1 MRAVVTGAARGIGRA
16 ICHRLAR
23 DAASQGGARLVL
35 ADRHEAELSALADAL
50 RALGSDCVVFA
61 GDLSLPDVPAKLAQ
75 AAIERFGGLD
85 AVASNAGLMRPA
97 PLLDCSMA
105 DWELAFA
112 VHVRA
117 PWLLAKAC
125 HAALRESRGAFI
137 ITTSISGTHP
147 TPPGGAYSPSKAAA
161 IMLARQLAVEWGVDG
176 IRVNALSP
184 GMTLTEGTAPAYS
197 QPGSLAQREARIPLR
212 RVGQP
217 EDIAAVAAFL
227 MGPDAAYISGV
238 DLPVDGGLGQTV
250 MASMNM
256 DGWRR

>member
-1 MRAVVTGAARGIGRA
+1 MRAIVTGAARGIGRA
-16 ICHRLAR
+16 ICRRLAQ
-23 DAASQGGARLVL
+23 DAAPHGGARLVL
-35 ADRHEAELSALADAL
+35 ADQHEAELHVLAEEL
-50 RALGSDCVVFA
+50 RVLGTESIVLA
-61 GDLSLPDVPAKLAQ
+61 GDLSRPDYPQDLAH
-75 AAIERFGGLD
+75 AAEAFGGLD

-97 PLLDCSMA
+97 PLLDYALA
-105 DWELAFA
+105 DWELTFA

-125 HAALRESRGAFI
+125 HPALKASRGAFV

-161 IMLARQLAVEWGVDG
+161 IMLARQLAVEWGGDG

-184 GMTLTEGTAPAYS
+184 GMTVTEGTAPAYS
-197 QPGSLAQREARIPLR
+197 QADALRQRQARVPLR

-227 MGPDAAYISGV
+227 MGPDAAYVTGV
-238 DLPVDGGLGQTV
+238 DLLVDGGLSQMA

>member
-1 MRAVVTGAARGIGRA
+1 MRAIVTGAARGIGRA
-16 ICHRLAR
+16 ICRRLAQ
-23 DAASQGGARLVL
+23 DAAPHGGARLVL
-35 ADRHEAELSALADAL
+35 ADQHEAELHVLAEEL
-50 RALGSDCVVFA
+50 RVLGTESIVLA
-61 GDLSLPDVPAKLAQ
+61 GDLSRPDYPQDLAH
-75 AAIERFGGLD
+75 AAEAFGGLD

-97 PLLDCSMA
+97 PLLDYALA
-105 DWELAFA
+105 DWELTFA

-125 HAALRESRGAFI
+125 HPALKASRGAFV

-161 IMLARQLAVEWGVDG
+161 IMLARQLAVEWGGDG

-184 GMTLTEGTAPAYS
+184 GMTVTEGTAPAYS
-197 QPGSLAQREARIPLR
+197 QADALHQRQARVPLR

-227 MGPDAAYISGV
+227 MGPDAAYVTGV
-238 DLPVDGGLGQTV
+238 DLLVDGGLSQMA

>member
-1 MRAVVTGAARGIGRA
+1 MRAIVTGAARGIGRA
-16 ICHRLAR
+16 IARRLVQ
-23 DAASQGGARLVL
+23 DAAPRGGAHLVL
-35 ADRHEAELSALADAL
+35 ADQHEAELHTLADEL
-50 RALGSDCVVFA
+50 RAHGAKVVVSA
-61 GDLSLPDVPAKLAQ
+61 GDLSHPDYPAELART
-75 AAIERFGGLD
+75 AEGFGGLD

-97 PLLDCSMA
+97 PLLDYAVA
-105 DWELAFA
+105 DWDLTFA

-125 HAALRESRGAFI
+125 HPALKASQGAFV

-161 IMLARQLAVEWGVDG
+161 IMLARQLAVEWGGDG

-184 GMTLTEGTAPAYS
+184 GMTVTEGTARAYS
-197 QPGSLAQREARIPLR
+197 QPGALAQRESRIPLR

-217 EDIAAVAAFL
+217 EDIAGVAAFL
-227 MGPDAAYISGV
+227 MGPDAAYVTGV
-238 DLPVDGGLGQTV
+238 DLLVDGGLSQMT

-256 DGWRR
+256 DGWRK

>member
-1 MRAVVTGAARGIGRA
+1 MRAIVTGAARGIGRA
-16 ICHRLAR
+16 ICRRLAQ
-23 DAASQGGARLVL
+23 DAAPHGGARLVL
-35 ADRHEAELSALADAL
+35 ADQHEAELHALAEEL
-50 RALGSDCVVFA
+50 RAQGTESIVLA
-61 GDLSLPDVPAKLAQ
+61 GDLSRTDYPEALAR
-75 AAIERFGGLD
+75 AAEAFGGLD

-97 PLLDCSMA
+97 PLLDYALS
-105 DWELAFA
+105 DWELTFA

-125 HAALRESRGAFI
+125 YPALKASQGAFV
-137 ITTSISGTHP
+137 ITTSISGSHP

-161 IMLARQLAVEWGVDG
+161 IMLAKQLAVEWGADG

-184 GMTLTEGTAPAYS
+184 GMTVTEGTAQAYS
-197 QPGSLAQREARIPLR
+197 QAGALSQREARVPLR

-217 EDIAAVAAFL
+217 EDIAGAAAFL
-227 MGPDAAYISGV
+227 MGPDAAYVTGV
-238 DLPVDGGLGQTV
+238 DLLVDGGLSQMV